1 MRVIRAIATAS
12 LASICAAL
20 CGCGN
25 GAASPKAAALDF
37 ARSFETGDKA
47 LFRRTVLPRDW
58 AYLEAIFD
66 ATAAMNEFV
75 DAFEAAYGPGHGE
88 VFDRLRVIR
97 RLPSS
102 QEIEEKAVIE
112 HSGRRAV
119 ATVAGKPPAAG
130 LDLVRQDGHWKVDLA
145 KDIPAGEDR
154 SRALKAARAMMSAV
168 RAVRGRVGRP
178 GYTAE
183 RIVAELDAAL
193 RSALGG

>member
-1 MRVIRAIATAS
+1 MRVTRAIATAV
-12 LASICAAL
+12 LVSIGGAL

-25 GAASPKAAALDF
+25 GAASPKEAAFDF

-47 LFRRTVLPRDW
+47 LFHRTVIAGDR

-102 QEIEEKAVIE
+102 
-112 HSGRRAV
+112 RR
-119 ATVAGKPPAAG
+119 
-130 LDLVRQDGHWKVDLA
+130 
-145 KDIPAGEDR
+145 
-154 SRALKAARAMMSAV
+154 
-168 RAVRGRVGRP
+168 RP
-178 GYTAE
+178 K
-183 RIVAELDAAL
+183 
-193 RSALGG
+193 